1 MVIEAGQQRKNCH
14 LQLLAVL
21 CLMFVAATC
30 SREKPSSEGF
40 AGTWVMKLGERNFIV
55 LTLKE
60 EGGSFL
66 GTLSRPEDFGTSNG
80 TVFSN
85 ISRSRTLEV
94 VVSATVKD
102 DHLLF
107 VTEDPDE
114 NEDGPSEYDM
124 TLTGIDQASVRIP
137 GVPIEAWSFTR
148 SNEREPQTVASDW
161 DPQATYSQETEA
173 KAVSSPEMKRI
184 YEADQAARQDP
195 GSISGE
201 EWAVI
206 GPEDAQRRKRTH
218 ELLAEDQLHTSEDFI
233 RAAFIFQHGDTPN
246 DYLLAHTLAMI
257 AAAKGDEKAT
267 WIGAASLDR
276 YLHSIGKPQVYGT
289 QFKADSNDV
298 ATQQP
303 FDPEAIVDALRRQ
316 LGVPSLEVQREQ
328 IDWWTEQF
336 QSAEKTSE

>member
-1 MVIEAGQQRKNCH
+1 
-14 LQLLAVL
+14 
-21 CLMFVAATC
+21 
-30 SREKPSSEGF
+30 
-40 AGTWVMKLGERNFIV
+40 
-55 LTLKE
+55 
-60 EGGSFL
+60 
-66 GTLSRPEDFGTSNG
+66 
-80 TVFSN
+80 
-85 ISRSRTLEV
+85 V

-148 SNEREPQTVASDW
+148 SDEREPQTVASDW

-173 KAVSSPEMKRI
+173 EAVSSPEMKRI

-218 ELLAEDQLHTSEDFI
+218 EDFI
-233 RAAFIFQHGDTPN
+233 RAAFIFQHGDTAN

-267 WIGAASLDR
+267 WIGAATLDR

-316 LGVPSLEVQREQ
+316 LGVPSLEVQRKQ